1 MLENLKSL
9 ANIYNISHV
18 WPKDEKRKT
27 DFCNRQ
33 QNILMYYIQN
43 MTDHLENLENE
54 ADDEALE
61 DGTDEE
67 PICL

>member
-1 MLENLKSL
+1 MN
-9 ANIYNISHV
+9 
-18 WPKDEKRKT
+18 
-27 DFCNRQ
+27 
-33 QNILMYYIQN
+33 YIQN